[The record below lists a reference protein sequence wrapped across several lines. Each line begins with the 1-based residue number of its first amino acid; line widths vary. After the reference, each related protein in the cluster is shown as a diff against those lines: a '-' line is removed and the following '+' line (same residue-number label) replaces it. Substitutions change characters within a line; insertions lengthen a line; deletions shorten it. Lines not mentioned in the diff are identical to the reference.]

1 MTQATEDR
9 LIRLDRMRYV
19 KNTDSSRLCYLAILA
34 NVLYFVS
41 IYKSDVASWYYQIL
55 VGGSIVYNLLFMLIV
70 FLASEGVK
78 NYQKKYSWLL
88 FVIGALQVGRIF
100 ILPRMA
106 HQAVVKIGGAEQI
119 VMQDLFTFRQT
130 GVDENGKIIGTFKPT
145 GAMPTFFDTLKSR
158 GISLDPRIFSP

>member
-119 VMQDLFTFRQT
+119 VMQDPQYIFVVACLAVSACGPDR
-130 GVDENGKIIGTFKPT
+130 
-145 GAMPTFFDTLKSR
+145 R
-158 GISLDPRIFSP
+158 GLDQPEKKHRPGSAHRRPA